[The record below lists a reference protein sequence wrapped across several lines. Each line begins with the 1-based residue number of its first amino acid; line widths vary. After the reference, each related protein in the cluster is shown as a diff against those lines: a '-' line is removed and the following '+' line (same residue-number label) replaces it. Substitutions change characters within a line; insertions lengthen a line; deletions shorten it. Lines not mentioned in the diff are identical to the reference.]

1 MRRTRKDIYFK
12 KIRALH
18 KAMPSDDDER
28 TRFKKETGFT
38 EKEDSRAIGRGLH
51 KSENRHYTVKGYG
64 YKKALQ
70 IDRNKSDARS
80 DRADSFAKDPV
91 DCMQGNGLER

>member
-1 MRRTRKDIYFK
+1 MRRNRKDIYFK

-51 KSENRHYTVKGYG
+51 KSENRHYTAKGYG
-64 YKKALQ
+64 YKKAL
-70 IDRNKSDARS
+70 
-80 DRADSFAKDPV
+80 
-91 DCMQGNGLER
+91 

>member
-38 EKEDSRAIGRGLH
+38 PRRRTAGR
-51 KSENRHYTVKGYG
+51 
-64 YKKALQ
+64 
-70 IDRNKSDARS
+70 
-80 DRADSFAKDPV
+80 
-91 DCMQGNGLER
+91 

>member
-1 MRRTRKDIYFK
+1 MRRNRKDIYFK

-18 KAMPSDDDER
+18 KAMPSDDDDR

-70 IDRNKSDARS
+70 IERNKSDARS

-91 DCMQGNGLER
+91 DCKSVPEL

>member
-1 MRRTRKDIYFK
+1 MRRNRKDIYFK

-18 KAMPSDDDER
+18 KAMPSDEDER

-38 EKEDSRAIGRGLH
+38 EKEDSRTIGRGLH
-51 KSENRHYTVKGYG
+51 KSENRNYTAKGYG
-64 YKKALQ
+64 CKKALQ

-80 DRADSFAKDPV
+80 DRADSFAKDPA
-91 DCMQGNGLER
+91 D